1 MTLCKN
7 CGTVYDEF
15 YGVCPRCGTP
25 CQNATDTAASPLPPL
40 GGISPAPGNTPVQ
53 SPLPPIDIAIRNTGE
68 TDGAPVTMPPLGQSL
83 PPQQAIDPDA
93 TIPVQPSS
101 DPDATSPGQ
110 PARDPDA

>member
-53 SPLPPIDIAIRNTGE
+53 SPLPPIDIAIRNT
-68 TDGAPVTMPPLGQSL
+68 ARPVVYRNDLR
-83 PPQQAIDPDA
+83 
-93 TIPVQPSS
+93 
-101 DPDATSPGQ
+101 SPGKGY
-110 PARDPDA
+110 RDLKGRRYSKQIRYRVLF